1 MRPGYIP
8 GGILSEIKH
17 WLKMLLANRPLIEL
31 SRSGLSS
38 LIKINRRREVVLE
51 L

>member
-38 LIKINRRREVVLE
+38 LIKINWRREFVLE

>member
-1 MRPGYIP
+1 M
-8 GGILSEIKH
+8 SEIKN
-17 WLKMLLANRPLIEL
+17 WFKMLLANRPMIEL

-38 LIKINRRREVVLE
+38 LIKINQRMEVVLE